1 VHELDVDQPVDDIN
15 SMDRMMAALLRARR
29 FTLTLL
35 GAFAIVA
42 ITLAVVGLYGVIAYG
57 VTQRRREFGVRVAL
71 GAQRGQI
78 ARIVIGEGGRI
89 AAAGVA
95 IGVLG
100 ALSTARLLSSLLFDV
115 SPHDPGVLSAV
126 VAGLA
131 VVAMLACIVPARRAT
146 RIDATEVLRGD

>member
-1 VHELDVDQPVDDIN
+1 
-15 SMDRMMAALLRARR
+15 
-29 FTLTLL
+29 
-35 GAFAIVA
+35 
-42 ITLAVVGLYGVIAYG
+42 VIAYG